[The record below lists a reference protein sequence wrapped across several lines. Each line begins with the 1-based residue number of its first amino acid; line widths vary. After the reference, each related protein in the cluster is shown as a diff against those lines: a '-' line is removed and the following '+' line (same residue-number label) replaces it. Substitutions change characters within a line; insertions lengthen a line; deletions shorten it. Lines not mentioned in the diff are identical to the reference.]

1 MDNIS
6 NMLEKFKQINKESTI
21 AIYDEIINILN
32 DVANYKSLLI
42 DIINNPRQYRGTE
55 AHHNKMVLIQCLS
68 VLEIELDELFD
79 TIILY
84 PNDTNAI
91 MQKYTNI
98 KKLYQITDEIYKKSI
113 EKPSYNHYQDLA
125 NEFYSQSDVKNHL
138 CFLGNNNILIEDSK
152 YLHINGVTIDSILDS
167 LSYIA
172 KLELLT
178 LLQTKNVKRSSYSK
192 FDDLNRISYN
202 ECRFVYKNLTSP
214 VDGTHIILICKIFY
228 GDKNR
233 KNDEYQD
240 AYRRYDNLSKEI
252 IELFNKSS
260 YDALDE
266 TKRKEHAKKINEYLQ
281 FQDEKLGQFIDL
293 VSTKSKNKN

>member
-98 KKLYQITDEIYKKSI
+98 KKLYQITDEI
-113 EKPSYNHYQDLA
+113 
-125 NEFYSQSDVKNHL
+125 
-138 CFLGNNNILIEDSK
+138 
-152 YLHINGVTIDSILDS
+152 
-167 LSYIA
+167 
-172 KLELLT
+172 
-178 LLQTKNVKRSSYSK
+178 
-192 FDDLNRISYN
+192 
-202 ECRFVYKNLTSP
+202 
-214 VDGTHIILICKIFY
+214 
-228 GDKNR
+228 
-233 KNDEYQD
+233 
-240 AYRRYDNLSKEI
+240 
-252 IELFNKSS
+252 
-260 YDALDE
+260 
-266 TKRKEHAKKINEYLQ
+266 
-281 FQDEKLGQFIDL
+281 
-293 VSTKSKNKN
+293 